1 MTKAKYG
8 DLRERQRAAARAL
21 REKLLEELA
30 LGPRTMR
37 ELVAKFGLERD
48 MLHRA
53 LLVLR
58 QAGTATSAV
67 DRRMN
72 VQGIVA
78 GATWMLVGDTLPAR
92 EDRDPDDKS
101 RRNVARGPWPTPPRD
116 PLLWALYGAQPA

>member
-8 DLRERQRAAARAL
+8 DRRERQRTAAREL
-21 REKLLEELA
+21 RERLLAELE

-37 ELVAKFGLERD
+37 ELVAKFGIERD

-58 QAGTATSAV
+58 QAGKETSAV
-67 DRRMN
+67 DRRVN

-78 GATWMLVGDTLPAR
+78 GATWMLAGDTLSAR
-92 EDRDPDDKS
+92 NDLESAESP
-101 RRNVARGPWPTPPRD
+101 RRNVAKGPWPAPPRD

>member
-8 DLRERQRAAARAL
+8 DRRERQRAAAREL
-21 REKLLEELA
+21 RDKLLVELE

-48 MLHRA
+48 VLHRA

-58 QAGTATSAV
+58 QAGKATSAV
-67 DRRMN
+67 DRRVN

-78 GATWMLVGDTLPAR
+78 GATWMLAGDTLPAR
-92 EDRDPDDKS
+92 NDPEPS
-101 RRNVARGPWPTPPRD
+101 ESPRRNVVKGPWPAPPRD
-116 PLLWALYGAQPA
+116 PFLWSLYGAQP